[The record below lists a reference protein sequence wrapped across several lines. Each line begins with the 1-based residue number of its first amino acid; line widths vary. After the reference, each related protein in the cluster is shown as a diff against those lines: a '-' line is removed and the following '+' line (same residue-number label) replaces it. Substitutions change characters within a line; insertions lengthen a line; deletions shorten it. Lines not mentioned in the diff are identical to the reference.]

1 MAKKTVKSLEKLR
14 TDVQALSEAVWAL
27 KRHVKVEVAAESAAN
42 DSRSRKSRKLVRL
55 EEQAAADGARGLV
68 SGWGAWRLPGP
79 AGERTVRWQM
89 ENAPADGLAPDDL
102 DAAAARLA
110 AIGHRQRLAILLSLL
125 QQPASVS
132 EMVSTLELGTTG
144 AAYHHLKALQGAGLV
159 VQEERGVFEI
169 APDQVGFVIGILAA
183 LAIEATVEE
192 PAPAESPDGEI
203 PVEAE

>member
-1 MAKKTVKSLEKLR
+1 MAKKTDKTLQKLR
-14 TDVQALSEAVWAL
+14 SDVQALSEAVWAL
-27 KRHVKVEVAAESAAN
+27 KQHVKVEMAAESAAN
-42 DSRSRKSRKLVRL
+42 DSRTRKSRKLARL
-55 EEQAAADGARGLV
+55 EEQAEADGARGLV
-68 SGWGAWRLPGP
+68 SGWGAWRLPGA

-102 DAAAARLA
+102 DAAATRLA

-125 QQPASVS
+125 EQPASVS

-159 VQEERGVFEI
+159 VQQERGVFEI
-169 APDQVGFVIGILAA
+169 APEEIGFVIGILAA

-192 PAPAESPDGEI
+192 PEVTGSSDGE
-203 PVEAE
+203 VVAEG